1 MLCRLCYIMGSVL
14 LPIFILFSLAPL
26 MVVYLNPFYN
36 NPSVKYM
43 MINTKSEAV
52 VVKQIQD
59 NEVIFNRD
67 LKWLERITSMENIG
81 VDSLDLSLKFDSMKA
96 KIDGRIKNL
105 RTTRELLK
113 YTPHIKID
121 YLKN

>member
-1 MLCRLCYIMGSVL
+1 
-14 LPIFILFSLAPL
+14 
-26 MVVYLNPFYN
+26 
-36 NPSVKYM
+36 M

-59 NEVIFNRD
+59 NEVIFNND
-67 LKWLERITSMENIG
+67 LKWLERITSIEDVD

-105 RTTRELLK
+105 RITRELLK

-121 YLKN
+121 YLNNLSDTIHLIGKLKHIYKEIAHIRKIIAQTGIKPNPSS

>member
-1 MLCRLCYIMGSVL
+1 
-14 LPIFILFSLAPL
+14 
-26 MVVYLNPFYN
+26 
-36 NPSVKYM
+36 M

-59 NEVIFNRD
+59 NEAIFNRD

-81 VDSLDLSLKFDSMKA
+81 VDSLDLSLKFSSMKA

-121 YLKN
+121 YLNNLSDTIHLIGKLKNIYKEIVHIRKIVAKTGIKSNPSN

>member
-1 MLCRLCYIMGSVL
+1 
-14 LPIFILFSLAPL
+14 
-26 MVVYLNPFYN
+26 
-36 NPSVKYM
+36 

-59 NEVIFNRD
+59 NEAIFNND
-67 LKWLERITSMENIG
+67 LKWLERITSIENID
-81 VDSLDLSLKFDSMKA
+81 VDNLDLSLKFSTMKT

-113 YTPHIKID
+113 YTPHIKIE
-121 YLKN
+121 YLNNLSDTIHLIGKLKLIYKEILHIRKIVKKTGIKPNPLN

>member
-1 MLCRLCYIMGSVL
+1 
-14 LPIFILFSLAPL
+14 
-26 MVVYLNPFYN
+26 
-36 NPSVKYM
+36 
-43 MINTKSEAV
+43 MIDTKSEAV

-67 LKWLERITSMENIG
+67 LKWLERITSMENID
-81 VDSLDLSLKFDSMKA
+81 VDSLDLSLKFDSMKV
-96 KIDGRIKNL
+96 KIDGRIKSL

-121 YLKN
+121 YLNNLSDTIHLIGKLKNIYKEIIHIRKIVAKTGIKPNLLN

>member
-1 MLCRLCYIMGSVL
+1 
-14 LPIFILFSLAPL
+14 
-26 MVVYLNPFYN
+26 
-36 NPSVKYM
+36 
-43 MINTKSEAV
+43 MINIKSEDV

-59 NEVIFNRD
+59 NEVIFNND
-67 LKWLERITSMENIG
+67 LKWFERITSMGNIG
-81 VDSLDLSLKFDSMKA
+81 VDSLDLSLKFSAMKA

-121 YLKN
+121 YLNNLSDTIHLIGKLKNIYKEILHIRKIVAKTRIKVNSSN

>member
-1 MLCRLCYIMGSVL
+1 
-14 LPIFILFSLAPL
+14 
-26 MVVYLNPFYN
+26 
-36 NPSVKYM
+36 
-43 MINTKSEAV
+43 MIDTKSEAL

-59 NEVIFNRD
+59 NEIIFNND
-67 LKWLERITSMENIG
+67 LKWLKRITSMENID
-81 VDSLDLSLKFDSMKA
+81 VDSLDLSLKFSSMKA

-121 YLKN
+121 YLNNLSDTIHLIGKLKHIYKEILHIRKIVAKTRIKSNPLN